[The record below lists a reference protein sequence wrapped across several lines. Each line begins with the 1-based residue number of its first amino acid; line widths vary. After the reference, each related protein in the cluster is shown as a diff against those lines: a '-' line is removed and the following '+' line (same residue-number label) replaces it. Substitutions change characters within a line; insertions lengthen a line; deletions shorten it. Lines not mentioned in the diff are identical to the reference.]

1 MAFASSF
8 AEILDP
14 WSLVGSGEGTTL
26 KTLFYERELVCSGSP
41 AARSGMGQ
49 KGTDEERN
57 WSSGLGVCGSLPAL
71 QGLAQQPW
79 VRGHFASPHPHLTI
93 VNQAAMAV
101 SCPATA
107 PPATKPPA
115 QESRTSLYGAPTVYL
130 ACARCREENAAE
142 KQNL

>member
-1 MAFASSF
+1 
-8 AEILDP
+8 
-14 WSLVGSGEGTTL
+14 
-26 KTLFYERELVCSGSP
+26 
-41 AARSGMGQ
+41 MGQ

-57 WSSGLGVCGSLPAL
+57 WTSGLGVCGSLLAL

-79 VRGHFASPHPHLTI
+79 VRGPFASPTHFPGVTI

-130 ACARCREENAAE
+130 ACARCREEKAAE
-142 KQNL
+142 KQKL